1 VSLDVYPTFQLVSSL
16 VIVTLFGAHALFS
29 ARRRVRYHDDRSAAD
44 LLIAL
49 TLTIASLGLLLSAS
63 ATFIGSDVAQ
73 RSDMR
78 NAGLAIVRGV
88 LIVTAIVMVA
98 ANRARVPLR

>member
-1 VSLDVYPTFQLVSSL
+1 MNVDLYPGFQLASSL
-16 VIVTLFGAHALFS
+16 VIVGLFGAHALFN

-49 TLTIASLGLLLSAS
+49 TLLVASLGLLLSAS
-63 ATFIGSDVAQ
+63 ATFIGQDVAQ

-88 LIVTAIVMVA
+88 LVVTALVMVLA
-98 ANRARVPLR
+98 DRTRAPLR

>member
-1 VSLDVYPTFQLVSSL
+1 MNVDVYPFFQLVSSV

-44 LLIAL
+44 LLVAM
-49 TLTIASLGLLLSAS
+49 TLFVASLGLLLSAS
-63 ATFIGSDVAQ
+63 ATFIGQDVAA

-88 LIVTAIVMVA
+88 LIVTAVVMVLSD
-98 ANRARVPLR
+98 RIRVPVR

>member
-1 VSLDVYPTFQLVSSL
+1 VSVDLYPGFQLLSSL
-16 VIVTLFGAHALFS
+16 IVSTLFGAHVVFS
-29 ARRRVRYHDDRSAAD
+29 ARRRRRYHDDRSAVD

-49 TLTIASLGLLLSAS
+49 TLFVASLGLLLSAS
-63 ATFIGSDVAQ
+63 ATFVGADVAA

-88 LIVTAIVMVA
+88 LIATAAVMVMA
-98 ANRARVPLR
+98 DSHRVRLR

>member
-1 VSLDVYPTFQLVSSL
+1 MTIDVYPWFQLATSL
-16 VIVTLFGAHALFS
+16 VIVTLFGAHAWVTGQ
-29 ARRRVRYHDDRSAAD
+29 RRVRFHDDRSAVD

-49 TLTIASLGLLLSAS
+49 TLFVAALGLLVSAS
-63 ATFIGSDVAQ
+63 ATFIGHDVAQ

-88 LIVTAIVMVA
+88 LIVTAIVMVGA
-98 ANRARVPLR
+98 DRGRVLK